1 MGRRTATRTHV
12 LVALRRYKP
21 NMSLRRLGD
30 LIDSATLEEV
40 KGDVVSEG
48 SLAFGIVRDGLL
60 RVTVDGE
67 TQWVGPGEVFGI
79 SQYLL
84 KSGNYQMKIT
94 GMQPANHYLAFTH
107 EMVMKIDA

>member
-1 MGRRTATRTHV
+1 
-12 LVALRRYKP
+12 
-21 NMSLRRLGD
+21 MSLRRLGD